1 MNLVKSEVSL
11 KLLQNKNYEKGTM
24 KFMLNKEKKFLSL
37 SEDLLF
43 KEAFAH
49 PDNRDKLIYFLSCFT
64 DFTKEYLESVK
75 INIEYESILS
85 NPKNNS
91 LRGNLLVK
99 FDKYIINIED
109 YSIFDKNSFDK
120 SMSYSMRVFSNAN
133 SETDVSKSVIQ
144 INIVDNVTPKD
155 LIENLVEDT
164 MILKDRDNDE
174 IFFNKFQIKYYRL
187 DAVREIEYDKNDL
200 QQRWLRFIGAQTAEE
215 RKKIAEGDE
224 LLMELDNWCEE
235 YINDEQTK
243 KVFADWSDYVA
254 ENKGIRKGKMA
265 IAQNMLKDNV
275 DLEVIKKYTGL
286 STEEIQSLV

>member
-200 QQRWLRFIGAQTAEE
+200 QQRWLRFIGAKTALE

-243 KVFADWSDYVA
+243 KIFADWADYVA
-254 ENKGIRKGKMA
+254 ENKGIRKGKME

-275 DLEVIKKYTGL
+275 DVETIKKYTNL
-286 STEEIQSLV
+286 TEEEILSI